1 MIDGRLSKQSQ
12 FSKGRSLSGTR
23 SLYKGSNHLPYFRSK
38 SVHDLDTES
47 VMSQFRPVLN
57 HKAVIDH
64 TYNIERSRS
73 RSKSRDGFVR
83 KRVVTT
89 PLAMREE
96 QRERTLYTDRYRGM
110 KDVYTES
117 NTEHVE
123 KQFYKRLAD
132 VKMEEFRSV
141 SRSTDKNSK
150 QRKKVLL
157 KQIQDLRKINTR
169 YGRAVENRYK
179 SKFSVYH
186 PTDTAARF
194 KNTTGVKEKAKYS
207 HDFSKWRHK
216 EQEMKSDEH
225 SPDNNMMNNN
235 QKYVKKGRS
244 YKGPSWEKEGLSY
257 MERLKQQGANEGTVL
272 DLKRAHSGDFN
283 SKAGLIGCFSAIFQ
297 RFCDRSDKV

>member
-1 MIDGRLSKQSQ
+1 
-12 FSKGRSLSGTR
+12 
-23 SLYKGSNHLPYFRSK
+23 
-38 SVHDLDTES
+38 
-47 VMSQFRPVLN
+47 MSQFRPATN

-64 TYNIERSRS
+64 TYNIERS

-89 PLAMREE
+89 PLAMREDH
-96 QRERTLYTDRYRGM
+96 RERTLYTDRYRGL

-123 KQFYKRLAD
+123 KQFYKKLAD

-150 QRKKVLL
+150 QRKRVLL
-157 KQIQDLRKINTR
+157 KQIQDLRKMNTR
-169 YGRAVENRYK
+169 YGRAVEKRYK

-194 KNTTGVKEKAKYS
+194 KNTTGVQVKGKYA
-207 HDFSKWRHK
+207 HDFSKWRQK
-216 EQEMKSDEH
+216 EQEVRSDERNENK
-225 SPDNNMMNNN
+225 DVTNNN
-235 QKYVKKGRS
+235 RTYVKKGRS

-257 MERLKQQGANEGTVL
+257 MQRLEKQEPNEGTVI
-272 DLKRAHSGDFN
+272 DLNRAPSGNVN
-283 SKAGLIGCFSAIFQ
+283 SKTGFIGCFSAIFQ
-297 RFCDRSDKV
+297 RFCDKSDKA